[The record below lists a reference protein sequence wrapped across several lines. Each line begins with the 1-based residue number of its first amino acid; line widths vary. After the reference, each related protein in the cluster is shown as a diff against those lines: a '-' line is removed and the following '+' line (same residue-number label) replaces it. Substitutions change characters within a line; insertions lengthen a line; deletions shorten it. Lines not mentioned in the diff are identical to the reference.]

1 LLRVNPGDENAVSF
15 KVISPNDTCIIGSSA
30 GCEVSKSTFQ
40 GSSLYQT
47 VKIGNEGFLVGF
59 SGSGQRIQQF
69 SILPANTNN
78 NLQVGQWNIQII
90 KNDQVS
96 RFYYQVTYLT
106 K

>member
-1 LLRVNPGDENAVSF
+1 
-15 KVISPNDTCIIGSSA
+15 TCIIGSSTD
-30 GCEVSKSTFQ
+30 CEVSQSTFQ

-47 VKIGNEGFLVGF
+47 VKTGNETLLVGF
-59 SGSGQRIQQF
+59 SGSDQRVQQF
-69 SILPANTNN
+69 SLLPSNANDS
-78 NLQVGQWNIQII
+78 LQIGQWNIQII

>member
-1 LLRVNPGDENAVSF
+1 SSTGCDVSQ
-15 KVISPNDTCIIGSSA
+15 
-30 GCEVSKSTFQ
+30 STFQ

-47 VKIGNEGFLVGF
+47 VKIGNETLLVGF
-59 SGSGQRIQQF
+59 SGSDQRIQQF
-69 SILPANTNN
+69 SLLPSGTNDS
-78 NLQVGQWNIQII
+78 LQVGQWNIQIV